1 MNHFAFLNN
10 ILTLYNTV
18 LIKLIILIL
27 LSFCSTNVQSQPPQ
41 LVNYFNNQ
49 ISDIQDNKPKNGQIL
64 ELLIPD
70 IKSSDSSYNFIY
82 YKSNRS
88 KKIKKNIIYSK
99 LGNIKIN
106 NAITFANKLTIDSVL
121 NENYKTVLICSWVD
135 ENGYVKSKNKKFVNK
150 FIITDLDSA
159 LLLNEIILLDKKYI
173 SPFSKKDI
181 SFSGIKLFFNQ
192 YSTSFYLKATFYFIL
207 FLWVLSLIR
216 QLYLLV
222 LYKRNPLEIIDRI
235 IYIENNPDKIWLL
248 DLNNNNP
255 DLAEYY
261 WNWQKV
267 FQKSNIFNNLLMN
280 NYNVNK
286 HEAKEINES
295 IKLYNDYMNSEVDP
309 EIIKKHN
316 HQVKI
321 KIKEWESKNN
331 KKVGVDKFDDFDSL
345 FLDYYNNEI
354 LNQEDGEIEKKFK
367 KNKFIRGDIW
377 KKFDKNISKIKN
389 SVNDTAITF
398 LKEKGIHIPIL
409 NEKPLKKDYYIE
421 MINVLNKYKI
431 T

>member
-10 ILTLYNTV
+10 ILTQYNKV
-18 LIKLIILIL
+18 FKKLIILIL
-27 LSFCSTNVQSQPPQ
+27 LFFCSTNVQSQPPS

-49 ISDIQDNKPKNGQIL
+49 ISDIQDSKPKNGQIL
-64 ELLIPD
+64 ELLIPE
-70 IKSSDSSYNFIY
+70 IKSPDSSYNFIY

-88 KKIKKNIIYSK
+88 KKIKKNIIYSI

-106 NAITFANKLTIDSVL
+106 NAKTFANKLTVDSVL
-121 NENYKTVLICSWVD
+121 NENDKTILICSWVD

-248 DLNNNNP
+248 DLNKNNP

-267 FQKSNIFNNLLMN
+267 FQKSNIFNSLLMN
-280 NYNVNK
+280 NYKVNK
-286 HEAKEINES
+286 REAKEINES
-295 IKLYNDYMNSEVDP
+295 IKLYNDYMNSDVDP
-309 EIIKKHN
+309 EIITKHN

-389 SVNDTAITF
+389 SVNDTAVKF

-431 T
+431 A

>member
-1 MNHFAFLNN
+1 
-10 ILTLYNTV
+10 
-18 LIKLIILIL
+18 
-27 LSFCSTNVQSQPPQ
+27 
-41 LVNYFNNQ
+41 
-49 ISDIQDNKPKNGQIL
+49 
-64 ELLIPD
+64 
-70 IKSSDSSYNFIY
+70 
-82 YKSNRS
+82 
-88 KKIKKNIIYSK
+88 
-99 LGNIKIN
+99 
-106 NAITFANKLTIDSVL
+106 
-121 NENYKTVLICSWVD
+121 
-135 ENGYVKSKNKKFVNK
+135 
-150 FIITDLDSA
+150 
-159 LLLNEIILLDKKYI
+159 
-173 SPFSKKDI
+173 
-181 SFSGIKLFFNQ
+181 
-192 YSTSFYLKATFYFIL
+192 
-207 FLWVLSLIR
+207 LIR

-248 DLNNNNP
+248 DLNKNNP

-267 FQKSNIFNNLLMN
+267 FQKSNIFNSLLMN
-280 NYNVNK
+280 NYKVNK
-286 HEAKEINES
+286 REAKEINES
-295 IKLYNDYMNSEVDP
+295 IKLYNDYMNSDVDP
-309 EIIKKHN
+309 EIITKHN

-377 KKFDKNISKIKN
+377 KKFDKNISKINN
-389 SVNDTAITF
+389 SVNDTAVKF

-431 T
+431 A